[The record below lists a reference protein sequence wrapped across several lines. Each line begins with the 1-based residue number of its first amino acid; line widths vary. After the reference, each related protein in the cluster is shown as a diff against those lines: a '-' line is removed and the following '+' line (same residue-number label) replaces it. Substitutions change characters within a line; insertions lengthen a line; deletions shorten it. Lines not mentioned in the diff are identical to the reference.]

1 MNENIEYLKKLLLEK
16 ELQASD
22 LEAKEKVD
30 NLKLILQNDNI
41 FFNIPM
47 DTAFEIFHFLGV
59 PENNMID
66 LYFKLISP
74 QSYQTL
80 SKEYITISK
89 DK

>member
-41 FFNIPM
+41 FFR
-47 DTAFEIFHFLGV
+47 
-59 PENNMID
+59 
-66 LYFKLISP
+66 Y
-74 QSYQTL
+74 SYGHC
-80 SKEYITISK
+80 I
-89 DK
+89 